1 MFAFKTLQFE
11 IQYSEVQA
19 TRSTKKWRRRTRSTA
34 NDLVTGMR
42 TKTSFNNIKNR
53 AIPERDDQGERQKL
67 NINIFPN
74 QEVSIEPKIRQL
86 NATGKRK
93 KVV

>member
-1 MFAFKTLQFE
+1 
-11 IQYSEVQA
+11 
-19 TRSTKKWRRRTRSTA
+19 
-34 NDLVTGMR
+34 MR

-93 KVV
+93 KGV